1 MPRFHFNVYD
11 GVTILDEEG
20 TEFVSWEE
28 ARLGAIRAVGEILK
42 NSPKCVALGEDW
54 RMEVTDETGLVL
66 FRLDF
71 QVIDSPAVM
80 SSHRKELAYS

>member
-1 MPRFHFNVYD
+1 MPRFYFNVYD

-20 TEFVSWEE
+20 TEFPTWKE
-28 ARLGAIRAVGEILK
+28 ARLGAIQAVGEILK
-42 NSPKCVALGEDW
+42 NSPERIALGEDW

-71 QVIDSPAVM
+71 LVMESPAM
-80 SSHRKELAYS
+80 IGSHSVKMDQS